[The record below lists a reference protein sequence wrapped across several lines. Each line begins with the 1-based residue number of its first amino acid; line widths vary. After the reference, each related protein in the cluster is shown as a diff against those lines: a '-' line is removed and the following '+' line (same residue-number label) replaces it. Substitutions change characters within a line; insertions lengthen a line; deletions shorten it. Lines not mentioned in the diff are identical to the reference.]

1 MTLAALA
8 RAAGL
13 SPPTYSVMSVRGV
26 FFGDPSSMSLTLKT
40 GVLIIY
46 AKLSDIFGRK
56 SFLIIAIAI
65 FVIFSGA
72 CGAAQTIDQL

>member
-1 MTLAALA
+1 
-8 RAAGL
+8 
-13 SPPTYSVMSVRGV
+13 
-26 FFGDPSSMSLTLKT
+26 MSLL

-56 SFLIIAIAI
+56 SFLVLAIAI